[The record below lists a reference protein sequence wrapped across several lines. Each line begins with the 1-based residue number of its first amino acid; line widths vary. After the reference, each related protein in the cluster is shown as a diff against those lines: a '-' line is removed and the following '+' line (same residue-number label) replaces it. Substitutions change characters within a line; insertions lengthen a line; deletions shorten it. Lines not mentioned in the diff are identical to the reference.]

1 MPLEEDERR
10 LFGSAREVATTDDYR
25 AWARRCEE
33 CLATLRARCRD
44 ASHRIS
50 TGAITSLVARIVRVI
65 GARNDL
71 RRRFE
76 REGAGVERREDGG
89 GGGGGGR
96 GGEAEPREGFSWSEV
111 DTAFKRRV
119 LTGAMINLDYI
130 EPLRFLED
138 ASDTVLRRVR
148 DVMGRYHSV
157 KVNTVFNGEFVS
169 GDKIAVKTIA
179 TRNHPLLP
187 TTDLREWYDTRVVD
201 DIIASLEEFQE
212 RDSGWALSR
221 ILDLTVNVNRYN
233 LITIEW

>member
-1 MPLEEDERR
+1 MREEERR
-10 LFGSAREVATTDDYR
+10 VLESARDVATTEDYR
-25 AWARRCEE
+25 AWARRCDEF
-33 CLATLRARCRD
+33 LATLRERCRD
-44 ASHRIS
+44 ARRRIA
-50 TGAITSLVARIVRVI
+50 TGTISSLVARILRVT

-89 GGGGGGR
+89 EDGGDV
-96 GGEAEPREGFSWSEV
+96 EIEPREGFSWSEV

-119 LTGAMINLDYI
+119 LTGAVINLDYI

-138 ASDTVLRRVR
+138 ARDTVLRRVR

-157 KVNTVFNGEFVS
+157 KVNTTFNGEFVS

-187 TTDLREWYDTRVVD
+187 TTDLREWYESRVVG
-201 DIIASLEEFQE
+201 DIITSLEEFQE
-212 RDSGWALSR
+212 RDSG
-221 ILDLTVNVNRYN
+221 
-233 LITIEW
+233 